1 MASECSVGPDIGAE
15 SNTRIDVAI
24 AALAAG
30 QPGVVARAELVEL
43 GLGRRAIAHR
53 VANGR
58 LHVVHRGVYAVG
70 HARLSRAGRWMA
82 AVLAAGP
89 GAALSHRSAAALWG
103 IRDTSRSSIEVI
115 APRQCRRPGIDAHR
129 ISLEADEVTTESGI
143 RVTTVT
149 RTLLDLAEQL
159 TPHQLERAIHEAEY
173 HRLTSPVSLDAL
185 LTRHLKRRGTAALR
199 AIVDRGRLGHD
210 RTRNDFEAD
219 FLAFLDAH
227 ALPRPR
233 TNVLIAGYEVD
244 ALWLDQRLIVELD
257 GRQAHH
263 TTNAFERDRAKD
275 RHLQIHGYRVVRV
288 TWRQLYADDARL
300 ARDLSALLA

>member
-129 ISLEADEVTTESGI
+129 ISLEADEVTTERGI

-159 TPHQLERAIHEAEY
+159 TPQQLERAIHEAEY
-173 HRLTSPVSLDAL
+173 HRLTSPVSLSMKEGLMSSGLRGLVRAVGL
-185 LTRHLKRRGTAALR
+185 SGGVSGAHLS
-199 AIVDRGRLGHD
+199 
-210 RTRNDFEAD
+210 
-219 FLAFLDAH
+219 
-227 ALPRPR
+227 
-233 TNVLIAGYEVD
+233 IASSVG
-244 ALWLDQRLIVELD
+244 
-257 GRQAHH
+257 
-263 TTNAFERDRAKD
+263 
-275 RHLQIHGYRVVRV
+275 
-288 TWRQLYADDARL
+288 
-300 ARDLSALLA
+300 